1 MFIVFNRAK
10 ISSYLI
16 SLGTV
21 VTLFAMAF
29 VITDNK
35 TKPLS
40 ANVYENNYVNSEE
53 NSINSKKI

>member
-29 VITDNK
+29 VIT
-35 TKPLS
+35 
-40 ANVYENNYVNSEE
+40 NYVNSEE